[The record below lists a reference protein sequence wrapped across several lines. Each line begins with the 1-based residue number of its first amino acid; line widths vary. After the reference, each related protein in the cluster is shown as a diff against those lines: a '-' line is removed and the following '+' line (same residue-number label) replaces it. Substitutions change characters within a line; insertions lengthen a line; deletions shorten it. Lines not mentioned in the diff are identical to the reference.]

1 MEQRQDARSLGE
13 RQDSR
18 SLGELFGDL
27 TRSLSTLIRQEIELA
42 RTEMT
47 ARATR
52 VSRDAGLIG
61 VGGAMLY
68 AALLGLLATAALVLI
83 EMGLEPW
90 LAVLIVT
97 LVVAVFGGLLVASGR
112 EGLKKADLVP
122 RRTLETVQDD
132 AEWAKERFR

>member
-1 MEQRQDARSLGE
+1 MEQRQDARLE
-13 RQDSR
+13 QRQDGR

-47 ARATR
+47 TRATR
-52 VSRDAGLIG
+52 VSRDAALIG
-61 VGGAMLY
+61 VGSAMLY

-83 EMGLEPW
+83 EMGIDPW
-90 LAVLIVT
+90 LAALIVT
-97 LVVAVFGGLLVASGR
+97 VVVAVLGGLLVASGR

>member
-1 MEQRQDARSLGE
+1 MEQRQAE
-13 RQDSR
+13 QRQDGR

-47 ARATR
+47 SSVTR
-52 VSRDAGLIG
+52 VSRDAAMVG

-68 AALLGLLATAALVLI
+68 AALLGLLATAVLVLI
-83 EMGLEPW
+83 ELDVTPW
-90 LAVLIVT
+90 LAALIVT
-97 LVVAVFGGLLVASGR
+97 IVAAVLGGLLVASGQN
-112 EGLKKADLVP
+112 GLKKTDLVP

-132 AEWAKERFR
+132 AEWAKERFQ

>member
-1 MEQRQDARSLGE
+1 MEQRQDA
-13 RQDSR
+13 R

-47 ARATR
+47 SRATR
-52 VSRDAGLIG
+52 VSRDAGFIG
-61 VGGAMLY
+61 VGTAMLY

-83 EMGLEPW
+83 EMGIDAW
-90 LAVLIVT
+90 LAALIVT
-97 LVVAVFGGLLVASGR
+97 VVVAVLGGLLVASGR